1 MGDVEGCSCRVLEC
15 HPQCFNPLNN
25 APGYVCGCA
34 FVCRSMCVLMGF
46 NTCTGGQQRLAAEC
60 IGNRTPFKHTHSLAS
75 KMLAHDSYGEQAS
88 CNAVGD
94 WVAGDRIYFIF
105 TNTRGK
111 VQTTFFSCLC
121 PCTWIRKKIK
131 KHICWENEQAWVML
145 CWNPGFFIENF
156 LLYKHNNFTWLDFLR
171 SQERK
176 NENVV
181 KDWHKQL
188 GQRWA
193 LWMLM

>member
-1 MGDVEGCSCRVLEC
+1 MLEGCSCRVLEC

-25 APGYVCGCA
+25 APGCVCGCA
-34 FVCRSMCVLMGF
+34 FVCRSMCALMGF

-60 IGNRTPFKHTHSLAS
+60 IDNRTPFKYTHSLAS

-94 WVAGDRIYFIF
+94 WVAGDGIYFIF

-121 PCTWIRKKIK
+121 SCTWIRKKIK
-131 KHICWENEQAWVML
+131 NISAGRMSRPESCFAETQASSL
-145 CWNPGFFIENF
+145 KTLFCINIPTLHG
-156 LLYKHNNFTWLDFLR
+156 
-171 SQERK
+171 
-176 NENVV
+176 
-181 KDWHKQL
+181 
-188 GQRWA
+188 
-193 LWMLM
+193 